1 MGFLDIG
8 KKGEGSAEN
17 LPTRNF
23 PDLNSPPAEKIMIMR
38 SQGLTNNQIIQNLQ
52 REGYDSDRIFK
63 AMNLADISAGIDSH
77 PITDGDE
84 GWPPNLEPI
93 GNPMKFQT
101 PANKEQNMYNSF
113 NKGLDLPDNQND
125 MIQTGA
131 PIPLQRQANMHSDFI
146 STQTRAFQEAQMP
159 PRMQP
164 PEQFHPEQNF
174 PPAEG
179 ILSKNQPQ
187 QMPPIQEMSMPMM
200 PQDTMSIERIEEI
213 TEAIID
219 EKWDEIV
226 KSINKIIDWKDRTEN
241 KIVQLDQRFADM
253 KKDFENLSQGVLGK
267 VGEYDKNLS
276 DIGVEI
282 RAMEKVFQKML
293 PNLTE
298 NVHALD
304 KITKDLKASRKDI
317 FNYDDEDKED

>member
-8 KKGEGSAEN
+8 KKGDKDGAPS
-17 LPTRNF
+17 F

-77 PITDGDE
+77 PIGNE
-84 GWPPNLEPI
+84 GWQEQQEPI
-93 GNPMKFQT
+93 ANPMKFQ
-101 PANKEQNMYNSF
+101 QNGYSP
-113 NKGLDLPDNQND
+113 KSLELPDDMIKTGGPIPNQN
-125 MIQTGA
+125 
-131 PIPLQRQANMHSDFI
+131 QANMQEDFI
-146 STQTRAFQEAQMP
+146 GQRMPRYQESRQQQPYP
-159 PRMQP
+159 PP
-164 PEQFHPEQNF
+164 V
-174 PPAEG
+174 EG
-179 ILSKNQPQ
+179 SLGQ
-187 QMPPIQEMSMPMM
+187 QMPPLPQM
-200 PQDTMSIERIEEI
+200 PQDNMSIDRIEEI

-241 KIVQLDQRFADM
+241 KIVQLDQRFMDM
-253 KKDFENLSQGVLGK
+253 KKDFESLSQGVLGK

-304 KITKDLKASRKDI
+304 KITKDLKASRKDL
-317 FNYDDEDKED
+317 FNSEDEDKDD